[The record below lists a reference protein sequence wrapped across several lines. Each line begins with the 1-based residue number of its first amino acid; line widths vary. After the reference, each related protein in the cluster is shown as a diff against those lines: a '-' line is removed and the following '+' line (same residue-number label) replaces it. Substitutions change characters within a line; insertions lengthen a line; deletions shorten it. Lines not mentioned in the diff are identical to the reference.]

1 MPVPKRKPKGRED
14 MTELLAPAGSMEAL
28 IAAVENGADAVYFGT
43 TLFNARMMAKN
54 FSRDEVENAVAYC
67 HGRGVRCYVTMN
79 TAILDRMMKDAMN
92 QVDFL
97 YRAGVDALIIADLG
111 LAAEIRRSYPDFP
124 IHASTQCSA
133 HNIDGVRFLQKLGF
147 SRVVVARELD
157 RDNLKTV
164 CEGSPVE
171 IEAFVH
177 GALCVSQS
185 GQCLLS
191 SFIGGRSGNRGECAQ
206 PCRMIYNGKYP
217 LSLKDLSL
225 ARHITELVG
234 MGVASLK
241 LEGRMKSPD
250 YVAGVVRIFRRLLD
264 ESRNATEDEMR
275 RLADIFSRQGF
286 TDGYYTGSISNAM
299 LGIRSDKDKEASRR
313 ATEGCAATIAP
324 KAAIV
329 LPERTNMLQPLC
341 KPQPKVANAA
351 KCSARFYK
359 AETVPEN
366 PQSYGIEIVYL
377 PLDRYQ
383 KHANGVVLP
392 PVIFDSEREAV
403 LTKLKNAKKAG
414 AKHALVTNIGQ
425 LELVRE
431 AELTPHGDYRLN
443 IQSGYTAAVWETLV
457 EDMILSPE
465 LILAQIR
472 DIPFAKGVVVY
483 GRQPLMTLE
492 KPVGCDS
499 LTDRTKAVFP
509 ILKEGGRDI
518 LLNSLP
524 TYMADKKAELAK
536 IGRYAPHYLFTV
548 EGKQEVLS
556 ILTAYQKGYTT
567 KKAVRRI
574 K

>member
-1 MPVPKRKPKGRED
+1 

-54 FSRDEVENAVAYC
+54 FSRDDVERAVSYC
-67 HGRGVRCYVTMN
+67 HEKGVRCYVTMN

-92 QVDFL
+92 QVEFL

-111 LAAEIRRSYPDFP
+111 LAAEIRRSFPDFP

-133 HNIDGVRFLQKLGF
+133 HNVDGVKLLHSLGF

-157 RDNLKTV
+157 RDNLKTI
-164 CEGSPVE
+164 CQESPVE

-225 ARHITELVG
+225 ARHITSLLD

-250 YVAGVVRIFRRLLD
+250 YVGGVVKIFRRLLD
-264 ESRNATEDEMR
+264 EKRNANDEEMR

-286 TDGYYTGSISNAM
+286 TDGYFTKSISNAM
-299 LGIRSDKDKEASRR
+299 LGIRSEKDKEASRQ
-313 ATEGCAATIAP
+313 ATDGCALTLKP
-324 KAAIV
+324 KAPIT
-329 LPERTNMLQPLC
+329 LPERNSTLLPLAR
-341 KPQPKVANAA
+341 PQPKVAKNALG
-351 KCSARFYK
+351 SARFYR
-359 AETVPEN
+359 ADTIPEN
-366 PQSYGIEIVYL
+366 TMGFGIDIVYL

-383 KHANGVVLP
+383 KRANGVILP
-392 PVIFDSEREAV
+392 PVIFDSERKTV
-403 LTKLKNAKKAG
+403 LEKLIAAKNAG
-414 AKHALVTNIGQ
+414 AVHALIANIGQ
-425 LELVRE
+425 IALVRE
-431 AELTPHGDYRLN
+431 AGLIPHGDYRLN
-443 IQSGYTAAVWETLV
+443 IQSGYTASVWEELC
-457 EDMILSPE
+457 EDIILSPE

-472 DIPFAKGVVVY
+472 DIPFAKGVIVY
-483 GRQPLMTLE
+483 GRQILMTLE
-492 KPVGCDS
+492 KPVGYDS

-518 LLNSLP
+518 LINSLP
-524 TYMADKKAELAK
+524 TYMADKKAEMSK
-536 IGRYAPHYLFTV
+536 IGKYAPHYLFTV

-556 ILTAYQKGYTT
+556 ILTAYQKGYAT

>member
-1 MPVPKRKPKGRED
+1 

-54 FSRDEVENAVAYC
+54 FSRDEVTEAVRYC
-67 HGRGVRCYVTMN
+67 HERGARCYVTMN

-133 HNIDGVRFLQKLGF
+133 HNVDGVKLLHQLGF

-157 RDNLKTV
+157 RDNLKTI
-164 CEGSPVE
+164 CQNSPVE

-206 PCRMIYNGKYP
+206 PCRMTYNGKYP

-225 ARHITELVG
+225 ARHITELTD
-234 MGVASLK
+234 MGVSSLK

-250 YVAGVVRIFRRLLD
+250 YVGGVVSIFRTLLD
-264 ESRNATEDEMR
+264 EKRNATDEEMR

-286 TDGYYTGSISNAM
+286 TDGYYTHNISNAM
-299 LGIRSDKDKEASRR
+299 LGIRSEKDKEASRN
-313 ATEGCAATIAP
+313 ATAGCA
-324 KAAIV
+324 KAREPRTPIT
-329 LPERTNMLQPLC
+329 LPERNSALLPLSR
-341 KPQPKVANAA
+341 PQPTVAKKAIG
-351 KCSARFYK
+351 SARFYK
-359 AETVPEN
+359 ADTIPEN
-366 PQSYGIEIVYL
+366 PASFGIEIVYL

-383 KHANGVVLP
+383 KRANGVILP
-392 PVIFDSEREAV
+392 PVIFDSEREGV
-403 LTKLKNAKKAG
+403 LKKLTEAKKAG
-414 AKHALVTNIGQ
+414 AEHALITNIGQ
-425 LELVRE
+425 LSLVKE
-431 AELTPHGDYRLN
+431 ADLIPHGDYRLN
-443 IQSGYTAAVWETLV
+443 IQSGYTAAVWETLC

-472 DIPFAKGVVVY
+472 DIPFAKGVIVY
-483 GRQPLMTLE
+483 GRQILMTLE
-492 KPVGCDS
+492 KPIGCDT

-509 ILKEGGRDI
+509 ILKEGGRE
-518 LLNSLP
+518 LLINSLP
-524 TYMADKKAELAK
+524 TYMADKKAEMAK
-536 IGRYAPHYLFTV
+536 IGRFAPHYLFTI